1 MARYSI
7 EPRTKEY
14 VNGYEFLSFTR
25 YSSKKVKK
33 QLLNTGPNS
42 LKAASTKIAQK
53 IGEFLGNKVAD
64 AVTTSNDDKIVKTK
78 PVEEIII
85 PLEKNEEISNELRQV
100 L

>member
-7 EPRTKEY
+7 EPRAKEY

-42 LKAASTKIAQK
+42 LKAASIKIAQK
-53 IGEFLGNKVAD
+53 IGEF
-64 AVTTSNDDKIVKTK
+64 
-78 PVEEIII
+78 
-85 PLEKNEEISNELRQV
+85 
-100 L
+100 